1 MLYIYIENN
10 QVQGSPKELPTNW
23 KNISNFYLL
32 DNQQLK
38 QNGWYP
44 YRLVEIQ
51 LNENEIINGSNIVI
65 EENEVV
71 EYQTKRTKTQ
81 QELENEVEGQW
92 LRIRRKRNKYLTETD
107 WTQVP
112 DSPLT
117 NQKQTEWQ
125 VYRQSLRDITSQV
138 DPFNISWPTPPE
150 N

>member
-10 QVQGSPKELPTNW
+10 QVQDSPKELPINW

-32 DNQQLK
+32 DNQELK

-51 LNENEIINGSNIVI
+51 LNVNEIINGSNILI

-71 EYQTKRTKTQ
+71 EYQTKRLKTQ
-81 QELENEVEGQW
+81 QELENETEGQW
-92 LRIRRKRNKYLTETD
+92 VRIRRKRTRYLTETD
-107 WTQVP
+107 WTQLP

-125 VYRQSLRDITSQV
+125 IYRQALRDITSQLS
-138 DPFNISWPTPPE
+138 PFSISWPTPPE

>member
-10 QVQGSPKELPTNW
+10 QVQDSPKELPINW

-32 DNQQLK
+32 DNQKLK

-44 YRLVEIQ
+44 YRIVEIK
-51 LNENEIINGSNIVI
+51 LNVNEIINGSNILI

-71 EYQTKRTKTQ
+71 EYQTKRLKTQ
-81 QELENEVEGQW
+81 QELENETEGQW
-92 LRIRRKRNKYLTETD
+92 VRIRRKRTRYLTETD
-107 WTQVP
+107 WTQLP

-125 VYRQSLRDITSQV
+125 IYRQALRDITSQLS
-138 DPFNISWPTPPE
+138 PFSISWPTSPE

>member
-10 QVQGSPKELPTNW
+10 QVQDSPKELPINW

-32 DNQQLK
+32 DNQKLK

-51 LNENEIINGSNIVI
+51 LNVNEIINGSNIVI

-71 EYQTKRTKTQ
+71 EYQTKRLKTQ
-81 QELENEVEGQW
+81 QELENETEGQW
-92 LRIRRKRNKYLTETD
+92 VRIRRKRNRYLTETD
-107 WTQVP
+107 WTQLP

-125 VYRQSLRDITSQV
+125 IYRQALRDITSQLS
-138 DPFNISWPTPPE
+138 PFSISWPTPPE

>member
-1 MLYIYIENN
+1 MLYIHVQDN
-10 QVQGSPKELPTNW
+10 QIKGTATQLPKNW

-32 DNQQLK
+32 DSEELK

-44 YRLVEIQ
+44 YRFVEIES
-51 LNENEIINGSNIVI
+51 NENEILNGSNIVI

-71 EYQTKRTKTQ
+71 EYQTKRLKTQ
-81 QELENEVEGQW
+81 QELENETEGQW
-92 LRIRRKRNKYLTETD
+92 VRIRRKRTRYLTETD
-107 WTQVP
+107 WTQLP

-125 VYRQSLRDITSQV
+125 IYRQALRDITSQLS
-138 DPFNISWPTPPE
+138 PFSISWPTPPE

>member
-10 QVQGSPKELPTNW
+10 QVQDSPKELPINW

-32 DNQQLK
+32 DNQKLK

-51 LNENEIINGSNIVI
+51 LNVNEIINGSNIVI

-71 EYQTKRTKTQ
+71 EYQTKRLKTQ
-81 QELENEVEGQW
+81 QELENETEGQW
-92 LRIRRKRNKYLTETD
+92 VRIRRKRTRYLTETD
-107 WTQVP
+107 WTQLP

-125 VYRQSLRDITSQV
+125 IYRQALRDITSQLS
-138 DPFNISWPTPPE
+138 PFSISWPTPPE

>member
-10 QVQGSPKELPTNW
+10 QVQDSPKELPINW

-32 DNQQLK
+32 DNQKLK

-51 LNENEIINGSNIVI
+51 LNVNEIINGSNIVI

-71 EYQTKRTKTQ
+71 EYQTKRLKTQ
-81 QELENEVEGQW
+81 QELENETEGQW
-92 LRIRRKRNKYLTETD
+92 VRIRRKRTRYLTETD
-107 WTQVP
+107 WTQLP

-125 VYRQSLRDITSQV
+125 IYRQALRDITSQLS
-138 DPFNISWPTPPE
+138 PFSISWPTSPE

>member
-125 VYRQSLRDITSQV
+125 VYRQSLRDIPSQV